1 MIFLEDLLGGMLLL
15 ISLLLLIIAILTY
28 RRYHFKAA
36 LISSIVFL
44 LFFAKAVIYEAN
56 TLLSLGLDIMTTFFL
71 TDVFI
76 LITLYFAIAMRG

>member
-1 MIFLEDLLGGMLLL
+1 MIFLEDLLGGMLLV

-28 RRYHFKAA
+28 RRYRFKAA

-44 LFFAKAVIYEAN
+44 LFFAKAVIYEVN
-56 TLLSLGLDIMTTFFL
+56 TLLSLGLNMMSTFFL
-71 TDVFI
+71 LDVLI